1 MIKLDRILV
10 PTDFSEFSK
19 PAMDH
24 ACAFAARFAAELH
37 LLHVAPDPAMLVAE
51 VAGFSAPSMQSET
64 DAITKGAH
72 EALAKL
78 PPDNWD
84 NGRQIIREVRT
95 GTAFIEIIEY
105 AREKE
110 IDLIVIGT
118 HGRSALMH
126 VLMGS
131 VAERIVRKAP
141 CPVLTVKPTGHQF
154 VMP

>member
-1 MIKLDRILV
+1 MIKLNRILV

-19 PAMDH
+19 PAMVH
-24 ACAFAARFAAELH
+24 GCAFAARFESELH
-37 LLHVAPDPAMLVAE
+37 LLHVVPTPAMLVPEAS
-51 VAGFSAPSMQSET
+51 GFTAPAMQSESDVMAK
-64 DAITKGAH
+64 DAMK
-72 EALAKL
+72 ELEKL
-78 PPDNWD
+78 PGGGWD
-84 NGRQIIREVRT
+84 NGRPIMRDVRT

-105 AREKE
+105 ARANE

-141 CPVLTVKPTGHQF
+141 CPVLTVKPDGHKF